1 MANSS
6 SIVSATTPWP
16 NLEVDLCRLALGA
29 DTAWGTPDHYLPQPK
44 PVNTQQRY
52 STVPGCYNA
61 AARTYLTMAPIY
73 VCPGPHRDRSLTT
86 KCGYAPDYYCAS
98 WGCETTGDTYWNPSA
113 RWDYIT
119 VKRKNPPTQQLNSG
133 PTPLNRNCV
142 HNWCNPLVISF
153 TEAGREQHWEGRGY
167 EWGLRLYL
175 KGKNPGLTFK
185 IRLLKSIPNQQ
196 NNVAVGPN
204 SELHRNNPAQS
215 PRKIIAGLITPRA
228 PPPPYPKT
236 PAGLDTLRAPP
247 PARPVFQPTLPA
259 GPPSTANLILTL
271 VNTSVQAIHGAN
283 FTLLEECWV
292 CYSSTPPFYEGITNF
307 KRLLFTNDTSS
318 LRWSPPEKQ
327 GLTLNKVSGLGLCLI
342 GPNMLPPKALTK
354 VYNQTLVVNS
364 SSQYISTSNNTY
376 LACSSGLT
384 TFIVTQVFLLKR
396 DYCVQ
401 VALLPH
407 LIFYEVEEF
416 LRLWEKGAGTLS
428 RTKREPIT
436 AITLAVII
444 GLGAAGAGTGVASL
458 ITSNQQYNQLSAT
471 VDKDIQELQLGLKNL
486 KDSVTSLSEVVLQNR
501 RGLDLLFLQQGGLC
515 AALKEEC
522 CFYTD
527 KTGLVEDSLQKV
539 RKRLEKRK
547 RERETQKGWFES
559 WYFQSPWMTTLF
571 SALAGP
577 VLFVCLALIFGPYI
591 VNKGIAFIQNRID
604 AVKLMVIQRQYQ
616 PIVRFETELRDTG
629 I

>member
-1 MANSS
+1 IPVGHGESQVFSDGLFWTSVFSFLILCVGKQAWGRLRIEKSHAERPLLKS
-6 SIVSATTPWP
+6 WEIADPRHRETI
-16 NLEVDLCRLALGA
+16 LEETEMNLALLNNQW
-29 DTAWGTPDHYLPQPK
+29 TSLFFFLQVITTQRNK
-44 PVNTQQRY
+44 P
-52 STVPGCYNA
+52 
-61 AARTYLTMAPIY
+61 RTYLTMAPIY

-196 NNVAVGPN
+196 NNVAVGSN

-228 PPPPYPKT
+228 PPPPHLKT

-283 FTLLEECWV
+283 FKLLEESWV
-292 CYSSTPPFYEGITNF
+292 CYSSTPPFYEGIANF

-318 LRWSPPEKQ
+318 LKKQ

-354 VYNQTLVVNS
+354 VCNQTLVVNS

-407 LIFYEVEEF
+407 LIFYEVKEF

-458 ITSNQQYNQLSAT
+458 ITSNQQYNQ
-471 VDKDIQELQLGLKNL
+471 K
-486 KDSVTSLSEVVLQNR
+486 
-501 RGLDLLFLQQGGLC
+501 
-515 AALKEEC
+515 
-522 CFYTD
+522 
-527 KTGLVEDSLQKV
+527 
-539 RKRLEKRK
+539 
-547 RERETQKGWFES
+547 ETQGLGELFCA
-559 WYFQSPWMTTLF
+559 MTTNWKPL
-571 SALAGP
+571 
-577 VLFVCLALIFGPYI
+577 
-591 VNKGIAFIQNRID
+591 
-604 AVKLMVIQRQYQ
+604 
-616 PIVRFETELRDTG
+616 
-629 I
+629 